1 MNKEELK
8 SNLDKVKKQIL
19 NNSKDAHFAENLIQ
33 ELLSIKG
40 QLSVEPL
47 EFNVGKK
54 ISEWGNDKFSFV
66 ETDRGVLYKER
77 NNFAIFSSTNY
88 SMYSAIKEII
98 EELNSEDFKNK
109 SKEDKE
115 TFFVAIHAIVHCLGV
130 PKLVF
135 FDAAFMYDMATNVV
149 KYIESLQEQAQ
160 EQDVQAETTVEDK
173 AYEDHILAMEDIST
187 ALKEEY
193 KNE

>member
-47 EFNVGKK
+47 EFNVGRK

-77 NNFAIFSSTNY
+77 NNFAVFSSTNY

-98 EELNSEDFKNK
+98 EELNSEYFKNK
-109 SKEDKE
+109 SEEDKE
-115 TFFVAIHAIVHCLGV
+115 SFFVAIHAIVHCLGV
-130 PKLVF
+130 PKLAF
-135 FDAAFMYDMATNVV
+135 SDAAFMYDMATNVI

-160 EQDVQAETTVEDK
+160 EQDVQAETPAEDK

-193 KNE
+193 KK